1 MKNNN
6 KIFIGEFIGSCFLVM
21 IIVGSGI
28 MADKLSNDD
37 GITLLGNAIPTG
49 LTLVIIISIFAPIS
63 GAHFNPVVSLIFWL
77 KKIISLLE
85 LTSYV
90 MMQISGAI
98 FGCIVANIIFE
109 LPPVTISTL
118 ARHDLSQFLSEILA
132 TFGLVLVIFLARE
145 VARLNIPVLVG
156 SYIASAYWFSS
167 STSFA
172 NPAVTIARQF
182 SDTFTG
188 ISPSGIPSFVLA
200 QIFGAILGYIVVQ
213 WLSRDM

>member
-1 MKNNN
+1 MIYNDFDDKWVNIHKICYIPNSIRIVFFS
-6 KIFIGEFIGSCFLVM
+6 IFI
-21 IIVGSGI
+21 
-28 MADKLSNDD
+28 
-37 GITLLGNAIPTG
+37 
-49 LTLVIIISIFAPIS
+49 VICI
-63 GAHFNPVVSLIFWL
+63 
-77 KKIISLLE
+77 
-85 LTSYV
+85 
-90 MMQISGAI
+90 I
-98 FGCIVANIIFE
+98 FG
-109 LPPVTISTL
+109 LPVVTISTHV
-118 ARHDLSQFLSEILA
+118 RHDLSQFLSEILA

-145 VARLNIPVLVG
+145 VARQNIPILVG

-200 QIFGAILGYIVVQ
+200 QIFGAIFGYIVVQ

>member
-1 MKNNN
+1 MD
-6 KIFIGEFIGSCFLVM
+6 LVAYVLFQ
-21 IIVGSGI
+21 II
-28 MADKLSNDD
+28 
-37 GITLLGNAIPTG
+37 
-49 LTLVIIISIFAPIS
+49 
-63 GAHFNPVVSLIFWL
+63 
-77 KKIISLLE
+77 
-85 LTSYV
+85 
-90 MMQISGAI
+90 GAI
-98 FGCIVANIIFE
+98 FGCLAANIIFG
-109 LPPVTISTL
+109 LPVITISTHV
-118 ARHDLSQFLSEILA
+118 RHDLSQFLSEILA

-145 VARLNIPVLVG
+145 VARQNIPILVG

-213 WLSRDM
+213 LLSRDM